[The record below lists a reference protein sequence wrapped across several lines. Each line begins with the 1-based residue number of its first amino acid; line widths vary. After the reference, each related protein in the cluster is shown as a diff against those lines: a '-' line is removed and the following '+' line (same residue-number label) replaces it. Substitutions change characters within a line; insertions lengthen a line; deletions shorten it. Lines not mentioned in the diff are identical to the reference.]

1 MTTINYRHL
10 LYFYAVV
17 KAGGV
22 TAAADELG
30 LAQPTISAQL
40 RQFERDL
47 GYQLFRRAGRGL
59 EVTEAG
65 RIVQRY
71 ANDIFSI
78 GNEMVQTLKGRPVA
92 GRSRLC
98 IGIADALPKMAVAL
112 VLEPLLAG
120 ESVHLLCYEGKPADL
135 LARLAVHQLDL
146 VLSDAPVSREQNIR
160 AFSHLLGECS
170 VTVFAPRRKAEAY
183 RGEFP
188 QSLDGAPFLLPTDNT
203 ALRRMLDSWF
213 AVQEIQPQIVA
224 EIEDSAL
231 VKAIAPV
238 ANALF
243 AAPTLMRDQVTAF
256 HDAAPIGEIH
266 EIRERFYAI
275 SLERKVK
282 HPAVK
287 ALLEANQEGVF
298 SSIDNTY

>member
-1 MTTINYRHL
+1 MNNINYRHL

-22 TAAADELG
+22 TAAADQLG

-40 RQFERDL
+40 RTFERDL
-47 GYQLFRRAGRGL
+47 GYQLFRRAGRSL

-78 GNEMVQTLKGRPVA
+78 GDEMVQTLKGRPVA

-98 IGIADALPKMAVAL
+98 VGIADALPKMAVAL
-112 VLEPLLAG
+112 VLEPLLTG

-146 VLSDAPVSREQNIR
+146 VLSDAPAGREQNIR

-170 VTVFAPRRKAEAY
+170 VTVFAPRRNAEAY
-183 RGEFP
+183 RREFP
-188 QSLDGAPFLLPTDNT
+188 QSLDSAPFLLPTDNT
-203 ALRRMLDSWF
+203 ELRRVLDAWF
-213 AVQEIQPQIVA
+213 ALHEIQPQVVA

-243 AAPTLMRDQVTAF
+243 AAPTLMRDQVNAF
-256 HDAAPIGEIH
+256 HDAVPIGEID

-287 ALLEANQEGVF
+287 ALLEANQADVF
-298 SSIDNTY
+298 SYIDNAY